1 MKIEVFTKIYTSL
14 LVYTL
19 NLHCSSQVLNTDLI
33 TINQFNTNTTS
44 NYNYHRSYIFD
55 WNVGEFLRND
65 FINDS
70 IGLTIGLLQPIIK
83 ESIINFET
91 EWFINDNL
99 ILDSINVFPNPAT
112 TQLNIYIKTEFIKII
127 STELFDMYGVKI
139 YSKMFN
145 QSQKLI
151 SLPFQNLNKGLYLL
165 TIKCLKETGI
175 ILYKNLKIIKL

>member
-1 MKIEVFTKIYTSL
+1 
-14 LVYTL
+14 
-19 NLHCSSQVLNTDLI
+19 
-33 TINQFNTNTTS
+33 
-44 NYNYHRSYIFD
+44 
-55 WNVGEFLRND
+55 
-65 FINDS
+65 
-70 IGLTIGLLQPIIK
+70 LTIGLLQPITK

-99 ILDSINVFPNPAT
+99 ILDRINVFPNPAT